1 MSRLIKP
8 QVLHYSTPVR
18 EAHPLSQRIAGALG
32 GLYGRAINGGGLAGG
47 AVRFGYPQIG
57 MREKFQGY
65 VFPPQM
71 FIGWNPHAVAGGTIR
86 PTLGQLPGSQAPYG
100 NTGPLLAAMA
110 AASGPTYT
118 GGVTRRG

>member
-1 MSRLIKP
+1 MSALIRP

-32 GLYGRAINGGGLAGG
+32 ALYGRGIDGRAGTI
-47 AVRFGYPQIG
+47 RYGYPQIG

-71 FIGWNPHAVAGGTIR
+71 FVGWNPHAVAGGTIR

-110 AASGPTYT
+110 AATGSQPTI
-118 GGVTRRG
+118 GVTRRG

>member
-1 MSRLIKP
+1 MSRLIRGK
-8 QVLHYSTPVR
+8 VLHYSTPVR
-18 EAHPLSQRIAGALG
+18 EAHPMSQAIAGALG
-32 GLYGRAINGGGLAGG
+32 ALYGRGINGHTGTF
-47 AVRFGYPQIG
+47 RYGYPQIG
-57 MREKFQGY
+57 NREKFQGY

-71 FIGWNPHAVAGGTIR
+71 FVGWNPHAVAGGSIR

-118 GGVTRRG
+118 GGVTRRA